1 MSEELNN
8 NVTEETATA
17 APAAEEAP
25 VESKAKTK
33 FGRKLDNY
41 FGITKE
47 KSTFGTEIVAGIVTF
62 LAMAYIL
69 VVNPNAISLFGVN
82 KVPTEQIVP
91 CNCSRR
97 GNRYAAYG
105 VRRKNASRAG
115 FRHGT

>member
-69 VVNPNAISLFGVN
+69 VVNPKQSSDRA
-82 KVPTEQIVP
+82 IVP

>member
-41 FGITKE
+41 FGITK
-47 KSTFGTEIVAGIVTF
+47 
-62 LAMAYIL
+62 
-69 VVNPNAISLFGVN
+69 
-82 KVPTEQIVP
+82 
-91 CNCSRR
+91 
-97 GNRYAAYG
+97 
-105 VRRKNASRAG
+105 
-115 FRHGT
+115 